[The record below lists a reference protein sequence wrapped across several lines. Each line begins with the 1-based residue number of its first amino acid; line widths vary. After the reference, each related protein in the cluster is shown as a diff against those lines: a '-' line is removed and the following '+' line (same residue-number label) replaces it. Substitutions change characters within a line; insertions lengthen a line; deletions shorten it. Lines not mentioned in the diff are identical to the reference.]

1 MSEETVDVHEQ
12 SNGDGSN
19 ADVTLADLRH
29 EVRQLISDVGRP
41 IRRVSLRAGTAVIEV
56 EWESSGAVT
65 EAPAHA
71 QAAAPQQ
78 YQAPATGSGPE
89 PAAEP
94 AADRHRIAAPLVGT
108 FYSAPSPGAEPFVNV
123 GDVVQPGRQVA
134 IVEAMKLMNAVTAD
148 RAGTVVSV
156 EVSDGE
162 FVEFGQTLIVIE
174 PADGSE

>member
-12 SNGDGSN
+12 SNGDGLN
-19 ADVTLADLRH
+19 GDVTLADLRH

-56 EWESSGAVT
+56 EWESSGQVA
-65 EAPAHA
+65 EAPA
-71 QAAAPQQ
+71 AAPA
-78 YQAPATGSGPE
+78 APARE
-89 PAAEP
+89 QHAPAAPAAEAEP
-94 AADRHRIAAPLVGT
+94 AADRHRIVAPLVGT
-108 FYSAPSPGAEPFVNV
+108 FYGAPSPGAEPFVSV
-123 GDVVQPGRQVA
+123 GDVVQPGKQVA